1 MSIVR
6 YINAARESQRLAEE
20 CARQLLLS
28 ILPEDLG
35 REFRASGSIT
45 VTGDR
50 NTYILSLTSQTEIRN
65 KTTGQP
71 FAHACLQLSLP
82 APQYDRVVA
91 EYLLITNNEDLY
103 WQAANIF
110 PELQN
115 FTQAILALLTFALFM
130 IIVMGLV
137 HLF

>member
-110 PELQN
+110 
-115 FTQAILALLTFALFM
+115 
-130 IIVMGLV
+130 
-137 HLF
+137 